1 MSQSILLPLPSPG
14 RLLDVAPRAAGNW
27 SFGTHTQAGLS
38 LVSPGR
44 RWGGSNDAP
53 RLSQVSGSK
62 PSKLFS

>member
-53 RLSQVSGSK
+53 RL
-62 PSKLFS
+62 